1 MAPKRKRSAAAPTAG
16 TALRSTTPIPV
27 PPIDSAMPPPSVV
40 AAPPQPVRRASSRA
54 AAKAATNP
62 ELNSQV
68 LDGQQALRASPDAE
82 PNEKIAPTPV
92 KREARSESPLSD
104 APANLEPPKK
114 AKRVKKEAAADTEVP
129 AATAG
134 ATPATPA
141 KKAPAPKK
149 KNDDMGEDPESG
161 NDDIEADE
169 EEIKEASMRPPPVNS
184 DYLPLPWKGRLGY
197 VSCDSQQQ
205 GRIFADYSRLA

>member
-1 MAPKRKRSAAAPTAG
+1 MAPKRKRSAAVPTTA

-27 PPIDSAMPPPSVV
+27 PPIDNSMPLPSVV
-40 AAPPQPVRRASSRA
+40 ASPPQPVRRSSSRA

-62 ELNSQV
+62 EVNSQV

-82 PNEKIAPTPV
+82 PNQKIAPTPV

-104 APANLEPPKK
+104 APADLEPPKK
-114 AKRVKKEAAADTEVP
+114 AKRAKKEPAAETEVP
-129 AATAG
+129 ATTAG

-149 KNDDMGEDPESG
+149 KIDDMGEDPESG

-197 VSCDSQQQ
+197 VSCDS
-205 GRIFADYSRLA
+205 SRRAVRC